1 MATWNLDKTHTSIE
15 FVATHMMF
23 TKVRGKFE
31 DFSGVIHYDPA
42 NPNASSV
49 EVTIQAASINS
60 GVADRDNHLKS
71 PDFLDVANHPTLTFK
86 STKVEANGDKAKIYG
101 DLTIRDVTRPV
112 VIDAEAVGEGVNPW
126 GMKVAGFSGSTKI
139 NREDFGLTWNVML
152 EAGGVLVSKE
162 ITINLDV
169 QAVLAANT
177 EAEAA
182 AV

>member
-23 TKVRGKFE
+23 TRVRGKFE
-31 DFSGVIHYDPA
+31 DFSGVISYDPA

-60 GVADRDNHLKS
+60 GVTDRDNHLKS
-71 PDFLDVANHPTLTFK
+71 PDFLDVANFPTITFK
-86 STKVEANGDKAKIYG
+86 STKVEVSGDKAKIHG
-101 DLTIRDVTRPV
+101 DLTIRNVTRPV
-112 VIDAEAVGEGVNPW
+112 VIEAEAVGQGVNPW

-139 NREDFGLTWNVML
+139 NREDYGLTWNVVL

-169 QAVLAANT
+169 QAVLAA
-177 EAEAA
+177 EAA